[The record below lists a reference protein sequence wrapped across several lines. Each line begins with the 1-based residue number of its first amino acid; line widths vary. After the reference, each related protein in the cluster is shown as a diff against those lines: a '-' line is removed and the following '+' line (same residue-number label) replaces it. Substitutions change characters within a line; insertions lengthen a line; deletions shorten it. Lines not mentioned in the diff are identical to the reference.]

1 MFGENMLVC
10 ECAHTQLYLALCD
23 PMDCSPS
30 GSSVHGI
37 LQTRKLH
44 GLPFPSPGDLPDPE
58 IKPES
63 PALAGATWEA

>member
-1 MFGENMLVC
+1 MCLVKIC
-10 ECAHTQLYLALCD
+10 LCVSVRTLSCIWLFVT
-23 PMDCSPS
+23 PWTSPS